1 MNSIV
6 LFYSF
11 TGRTHYEAKR
21 LAEATHAEL
30 YEVREQR
37 RRSLASAY
45 LFGAHQARKR
55 SFIVI
60 EPLAVSLEEYDRI
73 ILMSPV
79 WGGCPAPAFNA
90 MVRELPAGK
99 EVEIRLTSDS
109 GAARDLEALKKR
121 VEQMGVTVTKLE
133 VIKTEDLKKR
143 DRKHRKR
150 MKERETEE

>member
-1 MNSIV
+1 M
-6 LFYSF
+6 
-11 TGRTHYEAKR
+11 
-21 LAEATHAEL
+21 AEAIHAEL

-37 RRSLASAY
+37 RRSLVSAY

-55 SFIVI
+55 SYIVI

-90 MVRELPAGK
+90 MVRELPAGR
-99 EVEIRLTSDS
+99 EVEIYLTSDS
-109 GAARDLEALKKR
+109 GTARDLDALKKR
-121 VEQMGVTVTKLE
+121 VEQMGVTVTDIG

-143 DRKHRKR
+143 DRKRMKR
-150 MKERETEE
+150 MKEREADDRE

>member
-1 MNSIV
+1 M
-6 LFYSF
+6 
-11 TGRTHYEAKR
+11 
-21 LAEATHAEL
+21 
-30 YEVREQR
+30 
-37 RRSLASAY
+37 
-45 LFGAHQARKR
+45 
-55 SFIVI
+55 I

-133 VIKTEDLKKR
+133 VIKTEDIKKR